1 MTKNS
6 AFPNSRKKSA
16 HLKSLKFHNCPA
28 ELEISRHDRVKNH
41 RYIPPDNMAQNSGE
55 YSMRISKTPIHEEEV
70 NAELKQHLLN
80 NRGISSTGLKGAEL
94 RDGRSLGGISMD
106 RINEFLEEI

>member
-1 MTKNS
+1 
-6 AFPNSRKKSA
+6 
-16 HLKSLKFHNCPA
+16 
-28 ELEISRHDRVKNH
+28 
-41 RYIPPDNMAQNSGE
+41 
-55 YSMRISKTPIHEEEV
+55 V